1 VRPAGIGAAGDD
13 AEVGA
18 RLLKRVRI
26 DVGLGGRLGVILLN
40 AQMSGFGDGNLG
52 STRALP
58 VLDPNRS
65 TLLMEVN
72 SATLV
77 YTVPEFIAYT
87 KA

>member
-1 VRPAGIGAAGDD
+1 VGAAGIAAGGDE

-18 RLLKRVRI
+18 RLRERLHV

-58 VLDPNRS
+58 VLTRNCLRDVRGVHLGES
-65 TLLMEVN
+65 
-72 SATLV
+72 
-77 YTVPEFIAYT
+77 
-87 KA
+87 